1 MMDQKPVQAQKLW
14 VRTSS
19 VQDGIRE
26 PKQKSSSVESPAPNR
41 ATTQLNANAPEFVPA
56 WLQPPTAAE
65 IEQKFH
71 DVHITIADA
80 PLQYPP
86 KHSAQSRLNSIKS
99 PQNQEVNIQLNNQSK
114 YN

>member
-14 VRTSS
+14 ERTPS
-19 VQDGIRE
+19 VPDGIRE
-26 PKQKSSSVESPAPNR
+26 PKQKSSSAESPAPSK
-41 ATTQLNANAPEFVPA
+41 ATTQLNADAPEFVPT
-56 WLQPPTAAE
+56 WLQPPTATA

-86 KHSAQSRLNSIKS
+86 KHSAQSRLKNIKP
-99 PQNQEVNIQLNNQSK
+99 PQNQEVNIRLNNQSK
-114 YN
+114 